1 MTDRTEFEA
10 LNAARRKAG
19 RLPIRWEDFRK
30 HSVQAKNIASH
41 RKSDGTLLIARQSGQ
56 ANQARKTV

>member
-1 MTDRTEFEA
+1 MTDRTEFDS

-30 HSVQAKNIASH
+30 HSVQAKNIAIH
-41 RKSDGTLLIARQSGQ
+41 RKSDGRLLISKQSGE
-56 ANQARKTV
+56 ANKARKAV